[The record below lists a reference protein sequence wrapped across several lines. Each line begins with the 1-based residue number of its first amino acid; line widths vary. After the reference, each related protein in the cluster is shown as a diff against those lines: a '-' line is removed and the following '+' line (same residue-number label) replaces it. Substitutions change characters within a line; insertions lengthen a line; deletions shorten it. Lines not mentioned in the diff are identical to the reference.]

1 MEAKPSQIDNES
13 LVEINRE
20 QIENNVALK
29 IEKLKQLPIIAKAFE
44 MLDALP
50 DYLRYHAKSHTE
62 DVFHEAVLFGMVD
75 GLGGKE
81 IERLAVAAAWHDVGY
96 LVRPKDN
103 EEVAVELFE
112 KEIAGLNLEYA
123 EDVKKMIMDTKLKMT
138 EKGPEILMTDP
149 VSAHLLDADVS
160 NFGRTDFLQ
169 KRDLLVEELKI
180 DLTDKDTKR
189 KFLEFELALLK
200 NHEWHTE
207 AARKLRQ
214 EQKDKNT
221 EELEKEIAGID
232 TSGQR

>member
-96 LVRPKDN
+96 LVRPKDSKVYN
-103 EEVAVELFE
+103 DVFKPSEADEKMKEWDREKKE
-112 KEIAGLNLEYA
+112 KEE
-123 EDVKKMIMDTKLKMT
+123 
-138 EKGPEILMTDP
+138 
-149 VSAHLLDADVS
+149 
-160 NFGRTDFLQ
+160 RQ
-169 KRDLLVEELKI
+169 K
-180 DLTDKDTKR
+180 
-189 KFLEFELALLK
+189 
-200 NHEWHTE
+200 
-207 AARKLRQ
+207 
-214 EQKDKNT
+214 
-221 EELEKEIAGID
+221 
-232 TSGQR
+232 